1 MTVALPPQSA
11 NSNDH
16 VIHFDRIVKRFG
28 GAQALAG
35 ASLTIRRGTVHG
47 LVGQNGAGKSTLIK
61 LLAGLHRPDEGR
73 IEIEGTAF
81 DHLTP
86 HLAESRGIHFIHQD
100 RLLVPTFTVGE
111 ALFLGREPRIAGTPF
126 LDRRRMRRHAREILA
141 NYFGVDL
148 PSNVLIGELSTA
160 ERQIVQITRALLNQ
174 PKVLVFDE
182 PTAALIRREADIL
195 FRLIRRLRD
204 EGVTIIYISHYLG
217 EIEELCDHVTV
228 LRNGLDVAS
237 VPIAETSA
245 AAIARLMVERDIT
258 EMFPKQLIELGEEIL
273 KVERLTTPNRF
284 ADISFTLRRGEIL
297 GITGLLGSGAK
308 DLVRTLFGLEKSAS
322 GRIEVAG
329 KPARPLGPA
338 QAVGQQIALVPEDR
352 RGHGVALDLSLA
364 ENITLSSLSR
374 YTRFGFLDRKR
385 ERRDTD
391 DLIKRL
397 QIKAEGR
404 DTLVR
409 TLSGGNQQKV
419 AIAKWLSRHSE
430 IYLLD
435 EPTVGVDIGSKVEI
449 YTLIGELAARGAGI
463 IVLSSDLPELIGIT
477 DRILVLF
484 RGRVAREFIS
494 SETTTDEVLA
504 ESTGASE
511 GLRHVG

>member
-1 MTVALPPQSA
+1 M
-11 NSNDH
+11 
-16 VIHFDRIVKRFG
+16 
-28 GAQALAG
+28 
-35 ASLTIRRGTVHG
+35 
-47 LVGQNGAGKSTLIK
+47 
-61 LLAGLHRPDEGR
+61 
-73 IEIEGTAF
+73 
-81 DHLTP
+81 
-86 HLAESRGIHFIHQD
+86 
-100 RLLVPTFTVGE
+100 
-111 ALFLGREPRIAGTPF
+111 
-126 LDRRRMRRHAREILA
+126 
-141 NYFGVDL
+141 
-148 PSNVLIGELSTA
+148 
-160 ERQIVQITRALLNQ
+160 
-174 PKVLVFDE
+174 
-182 PTAALIRREADIL
+182 
-195 FRLIRRLRD
+195 
-204 EGVTIIYISHYLG
+204 
-217 EIEELCDHVTV
+217 
-228 LRNGLDVAS
+228 
-237 VPIAETSA
+237 
-245 AAIARLMVERDIT
+245 
-258 EMFPKQLIELGEEIL
+258 
-273 KVERLTTPNRF
+273 
-284 ADISFTLRRGEIL
+284 
-297 GITGLLGSGAK
+297 
-308 DLVRTLFGLEKSAS
+308 FGLEKSAS

-364 ENITLSSLSR
+364 ENITLSSLPA
-374 YTRFGFLDRKR
+374 TRASGFLDRKR

-391 DLIKRL
+391 DLIERL

-404 DTLVR
+404 DTLLR